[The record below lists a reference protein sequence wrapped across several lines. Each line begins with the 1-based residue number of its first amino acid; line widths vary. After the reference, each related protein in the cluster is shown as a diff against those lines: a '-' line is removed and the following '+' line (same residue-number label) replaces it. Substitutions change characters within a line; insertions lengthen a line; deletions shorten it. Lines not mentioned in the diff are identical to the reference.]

1 MFFPTK
7 INKKILNTHK
17 NKVKKKKKNYNKLN
31 SLYNTLLIKSINKNV
46 IFPMQLSSIL
56 FLFLRKLKKMGKI
69 FFNIFAN
76 IPVTKKA
83 TNARMGKGKGKQKI
97 ASPNY

>member
-1 MFFPTK
+1 
-7 INKKILNTHK
+7 
-17 NKVKKKKKNYNKLN
+17 V
-31 SLYNTLLIKSINKNV
+31 
-46 IFPMQLSSIL
+46 QLSSIL